1 MSADSKL
8 PPPITPGQVKL
19 IHVMLGKQ
27 GIDDDWYRELLED
40 LYGVDTC
47 KKLTRKQAN
56 ELLTR
61 LGAGQK
67 PKAAKPAQAQP
78 AKPKPGKPT
87 PPRRRDST
95 VAALAT
101 PAQHQLIHDLIHE
114 IKWRMRPPAAAYS
127 AWLQRNQSLD
137 KVRTTAEASRVIRG
151 LKALKTHQQG
161 GQARSQ

>member
-1 MSADSKL
+1 MSAASL

-19 IHVMLGKQ
+19 IHVMLTRQK
-27 GIDDDWYRELLED
+27 IDDDDYRALLES

-47 KKLTRKQAN
+47 KNLSRKQAN

-67 PKAAKPAQAQP
+67 PKPAQA
-78 AKPKPGKPT
+78 AKPKPA
-87 PPRRRDST
+87 PPRRRDPN
-95 VAALAT
+95 VVALAT
-101 PAQHQLIHDLIHE
+101 PAQHQLIRELIHE
-114 IKWRMRPPAAAYS
+114 VKWRMQPPAAAYA

-137 KVRTTAEASRVIRG
+137 KVRTTTEAAKVIRG
-151 LKALKTHQQG
+151 LKALKAHQQGG

>member
-1 MSADSKL
+1 MIADSKL

-27 GIDDDWYRELLED
+27 GIDDDWYRELLEN

-67 PKAAKPAQAQP
+67 PKPAKPTQPKAAKPAL
-78 AKPKPGKPT
+78 
-87 PPRRRDST
+87 RRRDGN

-114 IKWRMRPPAAAYS
+114 VKWRMRPPAAAYA
-127 AWLQRNQSLD
+127 AWLQNNQSLD
-137 KVRTTAEASRVIRG
+137 KARTTTEAAKVIRG
-151 LKALKTHQQG
+151 LKALKAHQQG
-161 GQARSQ
+161 SQARSQ

>member
-1 MSADSKL
+1 MIADSKL

-27 GIDDDWYRELLED
+27 GIDDDDYRALLEE

-67 PKAAKPAQAQP
+67 PKAAKPAKPTQP
-78 AKPKPGKPT
+78 KAAKPA
-87 PPRRRDST
+87 PRRRGSN

-101 PAQHQLIHDLIHE
+101 PAQHQLIHDLIQE
-114 IKWRMRPPAAAYS
+114 VKWRMRPPAAAYA
-127 AWLQRNQSLD
+127 AWLQNNQSLD
-137 KVRTTAEASRVIRG
+137 KARTTTEAAKVIRG
-151 LKALKTHQQG
+151 LKALKAHQQG
-161 GQARSQ
+161 SQARSQ

>member
-1 MSADSKL
+1 MIADSKL

-67 PKAAKPAQAQP
+67 PKAAKPAKPTQP
-78 AKPKPGKPT
+78 KAAKPA
-87 PPRRRDST
+87 PRRRDGN

-101 PAQHQLIHDLIHE
+101 PPPTSADPRPDPGSQMADAPTGRGIRRLAAKQPVPGQGAHHDRSRQGHPRTE
-114 IKWRMRPPAAAYS
+114 GPESPS
-127 AWLQRNQSLD
+127 AREPSPLA
-137 KVRTTAEASRVIRG
+137 VT
-151 LKALKTHQQG
+151 
-161 GQARSQ
+161 

>member
-1 MSADSKL
+1 MSAASL

-19 IHVMLGKQ
+19 IHVMLTRQK
-27 GIDDDWYRELLED
+27 IDDDDYRALLES

-47 KKLTRKQAN
+47 KNLTRKQAN

-67 PKAAKPAQAQP
+67 PKPAQAAKPA
-78 AKPKPGKPT
+78 
-87 PPRRRDST
+87 PPRRRDPN
-95 VAALAT
+95 VVALAT
-101 PAQHQLIHDLIHE
+101 PAQHRLIRALIHE
-114 IKWRMRPPAAAYS
+114 VKWRMQPPAAAYA

-137 KVRTTAEASRVIRG
+137 KVRTTAEAAKVVRG
-151 LKALKTHQQG
+151 LKALKAHQQGG

>member
-1 MSADSKL
+1 MIADSKL

-67 PKAAKPAQAQP
+67 PKAAKPAQAQS
-78 AKPKPGKPT
+78 AKPKPAL
-87 PPRRRDST
+87 PRRRDST

-114 IKWRMRPPAAAYS
+114 VKWRMRPPVAAYS
-127 AWLQRNQSLD
+127 AWLRRNQSLD
-137 KVRTTAEASRVIRG
+137 KARTTTEAAKVIRD
-151 LKALKTHQQG
+151 LKALKAYQQG

>member
-1 MSADSKL
+1 MSAASL

-19 IHVMLGKQ
+19 IHVMLTRQK
-27 GIDDDWYRELLED
+27 IDDDDYRALLES

-47 KKLTRKQAN
+47 KNLTRKQAN

-67 PKAAKPAQAQP
+67 PKPAQAAKPA
-78 AKPKPGKPT
+78 
-87 PPRRRDST
+87 PPRRRDPN
-95 VAALAT
+95 VVALAT
-101 PAQHQLIHDLIHE
+101 PAQHQLIRALIHE
-114 IKWRMRPPAAAYS
+114 VKWRMQPPAAAYA

-137 KVRTTAEASRVIRG
+137 KVRTTTEAAKVIRG
-151 LKALKTHQQG
+151 LKALKAHQQGG

>member
-1 MSADSKL
+1 MSAASL

-19 IHVMLGKQ
+19 IHVMLTRQK
-27 GIDDDWYRELLED
+27 IDDDDYRALLES

-47 KKLTRKQAN
+47 KNLTRKQAN

-67 PKAAKPAQAQP
+67 PQAAKPAL
-78 AKPKPGKPT
+78 
-87 PPRRRDST
+87 PRRRDSN

-101 PAQHQLIHDLIHE
+101 PAQHQLIRALIHE
-114 IKWRMRPPAAAYS
+114 VKWRMQPPAAAYA

-137 KVRTTAEASRVIRG
+137 KVRTTTEAAKVVRG
-151 LKALKTHQQG
+151 LKALKAHQQGG

>member
-1 MSADSKL
+1 MIADSKL

-67 PKAAKPAQAQP
+67 PKAAKPA
-78 AKPKPGKPT
+78 KPKPAL
-87 PPRRRDST
+87 PRRRDST

-114 IKWRMRPPAAAYS
+114 VKWRMRPPAAAYA
-127 AWLQRNQSLD
+127 AWLRRNQSLD
-137 KVRTTAEASRVIRG
+137 KARTTTEAAKVIRG
-151 LKALKTHQQG
+151 LKALKAHQQG

>member
-1 MSADSKL
+1 MIADSKL

-67 PKAAKPAQAQP
+67 PKAAKPVQPKP
-78 AKPKPGKPT
+78 AKPPA
-87 PPRRRDST
+87 PRRDGN
-95 VAALAT
+95 VVALAT
-101 PAQHQLIHDLIHE
+101 PAQHQLIHDLIQE
-114 IKWRMRPPAAAYS
+114 VKWRMQPPSAAYA
-127 AWLQRNQSLD
+127 AWLQNNQSLD
-137 KVRTTAEASRVIRG
+137 KVRTTAEAARVIRG
-151 LKALKTHQQG
+151 LKALKAHQQKG
-161 GQARSQ
+161 GPARRAK

>member
-1 MSADSKL
+1 MSAASL

-19 IHVMLGKQ
+19 IHVMLTRQK
-27 GIDDDWYRELLED
+27 IDDDDYRALLES

-47 KKLTRKQAN
+47 KNLTRKQAN

-67 PKAAKPAQAQP
+67 PQAAKPA
-78 AKPKPGKPT
+78 
-87 PPRRRDST
+87 PPRRRDPN
-95 VAALAT
+95 VVALAT
-101 PAQHQLIHDLIHE
+101 PAQHRLIRALIHE
-114 IKWRMRPPAAAYS
+114 VKWRMQPPAAAYA

-137 KVRTTAEASRVIRG
+137 KVRTTTEAAKVVRG
-151 LKALKTHQQG
+151 LKALKAHQQGG

>member
-1 MSADSKL
+1 MSAASL

-19 IHVMLGKQ
+19 IHVMLTRQK
-27 GIDDDWYRELLED
+27 IDDDDYRALLES

-47 KKLTRKQAN
+47 KNLTRKQAN

-67 PKAAKPAQAQP
+67 PKPAQA
-78 AKPKPGKPT
+78 AKSA
-87 PPRRRDST
+87 PPRRRDSN

-101 PAQHQLIHDLIHE
+101 PAQHQLIRALIHE
-114 IKWRMRPPAAAYS
+114 VKWRMQPPAAAYA
-127 AWLQRNQSLD
+127 AWLQHNQSLD
-137 KVRTTAEASRVIRG
+137 KVRTTTEAAKVIRG
-151 LKALKTHQQG
+151 LKALKAHQQGG

>member
-1 MSADSKL
+1 MSAASL
-8 PPPITPGQVKL
+8 PPPITQGQVKL
-19 IHVMLGKQ
+19 IHVMLAKQ
-27 GIDDDWYRELLED
+27 GIDDDDYRAMLES

-67 PKAAKPAQAQP
+67 PKPAQPKPAP
-78 AKPKPGKPT
+78 
-87 PPRRRDST
+87 PPRRDAK

-101 PAQHQLIHDLIHE
+101 PSQQRLIHALIHE
-114 IKWRMRPPAAAYS
+114 IKWRMQPPAAAYA
-127 AWLQRNQSLD
+127 AWLRHNQSLA
-137 KVRTTAEASRVIRG
+137 KVRTTTEAAKVIRG
-151 LKALKTHQQG
+151 LKAIKAHQQGG

>member
-1 MSADSKL
+1 MSAASL

-19 IHVMLGKQ
+19 IHVMLTRQK
-27 GIDDDWYRELLED
+27 IDDDDYRELLEE

-67 PKAAKPAQAQP
+67 PKP
-78 AKPKPGKPT
+78 AKPKPAA
-87 PPRRRDST
+87 PRRRDPN
-95 VAALAT
+95 VVALAT

-114 IKWRMRPPAAAYS
+114 VKWRMQPPAAAYA
-127 AWLQRNQSLD
+127 AWLQSNQSLD
-137 KVRTTAEASRVIRG
+137 KIRTTAEAAKVIRG
-151 LKALKTHQQG
+151 LKALKAHQQG
-161 GQARSQ
+161 GPARRAK